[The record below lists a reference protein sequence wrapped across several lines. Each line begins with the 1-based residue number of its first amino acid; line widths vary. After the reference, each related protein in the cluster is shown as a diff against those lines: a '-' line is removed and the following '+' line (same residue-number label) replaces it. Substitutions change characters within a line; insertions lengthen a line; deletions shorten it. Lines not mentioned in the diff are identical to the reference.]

1 MSVAAEYR
9 ELLVKFA
16 PQSIRSP
23 ETYRRTLAQ
32 LEKLMVPHPSAAR
45 SRLIELLSTL
55 VEDYESRQF
64 PTPKMKPGQTL
75 KHLLEARGV
84 TSAEVAKSTGIGPAT
99 LSNVLAARRGI
110 SKQNAGKLA
119 QYFAVSPLVF
129 MDCGPE

>member
-23 ETYRRTLAQ
+23 QAYRRPLAQ
-32 LEKLMVPHPSAAR
+32 LEKLMVPHPGAAR
-45 SRLIELLSTL
+45 SRLIELFSTL

-64 PTPKMKPGQTL
+64 PTPKMNPGQML
-75 KHLLEARGV
+75 KHLLETRGV
-84 TSAEVAKSTGIGPAT
+84 TSAEVAKATGISPAT

-119 QYFAVSPLVF
+119 RYFAVSPLVF
-129 MDCGPE
+129 LECRAE